1 MATTL
6 GKGSIIQ
13 MDKSKTRGKCRKW
26 RLKVSTGR
34 DPRTGKYSY
43 KAHRFEGTYTQAKA
57 ALRDFIGEVENN
69 AVQART
75 DYTFEEYCEQFVE
88 LRRAGKEVS
97 PTTLRKQETYF
108 RAACHHIGKA
118 KLEAVT
124 PTDLNKM
131 YVAMLKGD
139 TLTGRK
145 VSGAYVNGIHVNIK
159 LVFDQAVREGI
170 ITSNPCLSANP
181 PRIDTREKKALHPD
195 QVRELISQLDP
206 RDDQDCAFLLAITMG
221 MRRGEICGLSWGDVD
236 FDRRIVDVSH
246 SYDELGNLKGTKT
259 KAGMRLLPIPES
271 IAQSL
276 MRHKEAQLAR
286 FEKTNSS
293 RKKDERKIRQ
303 ADNTPVIADMKG
315 DRVMPGNLSHWW
327 NRSRGGFGLEGWSL
341 HELRHSYLSLLAFNG
356 VHPKVMQALAGHS
369 SSKIT
374 MDIYTHVNMDAK
386 RMALEAVSS
395 VF

>member
-75 DYTFEEYCEQFVE
+75 DYTFEEYCDQFVE

-108 RAACHHIGKA
+108 RAACRHIGKA

-181 PRIDTREKKALHPD
+181 PRIDTEEKKALSPE
-195 QVRELISQLDP
+195 QVRDFVSQLDP
-206 RDDQDCAFLLAITMG
+206 RDDRDCAFLLAIAMG

-236 FDRRIVDVSH
+236 FARGIVDVSH

-259 KAGMRLLPIPES
+259 KAGMRLLPMPES
-271 IAQSL
+271 IARSL

-293 RKKDERKIRQ
+293 RKKGERKIRQ
-303 ADNTPVIADMKG
+303 ADNAPVIADIKG